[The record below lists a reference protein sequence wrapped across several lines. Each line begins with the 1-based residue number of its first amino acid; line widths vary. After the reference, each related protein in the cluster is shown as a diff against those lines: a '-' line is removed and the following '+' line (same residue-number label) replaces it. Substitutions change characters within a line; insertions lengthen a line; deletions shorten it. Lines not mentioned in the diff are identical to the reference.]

1 METIGLRIKKL
12 RELQKL
18 TQEHMAENMKMS
30 VSGYGKI
37 ERDEI
42 DIPLS
47 RLKEIA
53 ASLKIKVKDLLDDE
67 ATITVVSTM
76 NNNTEK
82 GNNNGIVFVNGIS
95 ENEQKLW
102 QEQVAAIKEENK
114 YLKEMIDFLKS
125 KFS

>member
-1 METIGLRIKKL
+1 
-12 RELQKL
+12 
-18 TQEHMAENMKMS
+18 MKSQVFRMS

-53 ASLKIKVKDLLDDE
+53 KCLKIKTKDLLDDE

-82 GNNNGIVFVNGIS
+82 GNNGIIFVNGIS

-125 KFS
+125 KFKKKPHPTHILTYGVA

>member
-1 METIGLRIKKL
+1 METIGNRIKKL

-42 DIPLS
+42 DISLS

-53 ASLKIKVKDLLDDE
+53 ASLKIKVKDLLDDD
-67 ATITVVSTM
+67 AQITVVSMMHNSTD
-76 NNNTEK
+76 K

-102 QEQVAAIKEENK
+102 QEQVILLKEENK